1 MDFWHLSLIRIKKGK
16 NIDQFLL
23 NRKPLHRYKDN
34 ENIDIPRDEYQQNFI
49 IMNSWHL
56 SLIRINGVKILTRK
70 PLHPLLGYLIT
81 ISALSYN
88 CILIKHSLLQGQNH
102 NFQLKSDRRPNTL
115 SWPLAK
121 QQL

>member
-56 SLIRINGVKILTRK
+56 SLIWINGVKILTRK

-88 CILIKHSLLQGQNH
+88 YIHMKHSLLPRTKSQFSIKVGQT
-102 NFQLKSDRRPNTL
+102 S
-115 SWPLAK
+115 
-121 QQL
+121 